1 MLATELDVAN
11 SKEGR
16 CYENAKDIWEV
27 VEEKKRKKASWELR
41 KIWEEKK
48 VLGYLGYTDF
58 FFNQQS
64 FAAQVS
70 PLLQQRAARKRAC
83 HVAQATTEKIIKIT
97 FI

>member
-1 MLATELDVAN
+1 M
-11 SKEGR
+11 
-16 CYENAKDIWEV
+16 
-27 VEEKKRKKASWELR
+27 
-41 KIWEEKK
+41 
-48 VLGYLGYTDF
+48 LGYLGHTDF